1 MIKVPKIGDAFLLP
15 RPYEYPDTKRKL
27 VPFNKRRIK
36 QAARYL
42 ERKDIRV
49 RMDDIYSDDIM
60 TCRGLCMEDNSVFIR
75 SSINTVEAQ
84 LYIMMHELGHRLMYE
99 AFTIIKK
106 VGHGSHATHVFAVNS
121 LDLQKMDREFYSF
134 LVTKNEEMFP
144 TEYSRTNYSEFFAEM
159 FCNHV
164 FDNLTDKQDA
174 WISGWIEVARKRNF
188 VYNEVMS
195 AAA

>member
-1 MIKVPKIGDAFLLP
+1 MMIKVPKIGDAFLLP

-60 TCRGLCMEDNSVFIR
+60 TCRGVCMEDNSVFIR

-99 AFTIIKK
+99 AFTRTKR
-106 VGHGSHATHVFAVNS
+106 VDETFSSYVFAVNS
-121 LDLQKMDREFYSF
+121 QDLQEMRRDFIVF
-134 LVTKNEEMFP
+134 QHTDAEMFP
-144 TEYSRTNYSEFFAEM
+144 TEYSKTNYSEFFAEM

-164 FDNLTDKQDA
+164 FDNLTEKQDA
-174 WISGWIEVARKRNF
+174 WISARIEVARKRNF
-188 VYNEVMS
+188 VYNEVVS